1 MALKR
6 ENDNDHN
13 NNPFQTLIRLCL
25 VPKYFTKKKKISFL
39 MFGFLLWKIV
49 EKKNQKQLKL
59 VIELCIFKLFN
70 IYIKELK

>member
-1 MALKR
+1 MLS
-6 ENDNDHN
+6 
-13 NNPFQTLIRLCL
+13 F
-25 VPKYFTKKKKISFL
+25 KIFY
-39 MFGFLLWKIV
+39 K